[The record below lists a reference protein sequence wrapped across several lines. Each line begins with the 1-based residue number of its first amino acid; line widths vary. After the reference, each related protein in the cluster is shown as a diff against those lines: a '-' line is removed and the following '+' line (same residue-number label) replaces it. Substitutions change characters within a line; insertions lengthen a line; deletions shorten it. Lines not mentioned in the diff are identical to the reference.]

1 MVITAG
7 AEAASA
13 ARANVI
19 EPSVLDE
26 IAQSQDALDQLSETL
41 QEKMK
46 EFHKAQDTFES
57 AIKKQGKMLKAIQA
71 SQRARAAAQR
81 KTRRVSSSSAS
92 SSSLTDSDKN
102 DASDNNANKPS
113 DGEVEFANR
122 LKRLKERLR
131 EGQKLMPRSGG
142 AFVQLFAGCI
152 NVGFNRKSER
162 LAFKSEYEMVKMK
175 FAPFGVIFCLIC
187 LFLPDYRWIHMTFQ
201 LFLSWY
207 YVTLAIRENILRING
222 SNIRPWWI
230 VHHYITMM
238 QGVLL
243 LTWPQGESYSR
254 FCPKLHVFGL
264 YNAVLMIFQT
274 RYQMAR
280 LYALRSL
287 GRANEMDVA
296 SSDST
301 QIHWSETMTLLLPL
315 VVLGQIMQGYISFSL
330 YRIFSEFRN
339 ETQILFLAFLF
350 TANFVG
356 NVTTTIQVMLDKR
369 RTAKMVSP
377 SSSMSSSQASSSQAP
392 SAVSPAL
399 ESAHP
404 KQS

>member
-7 AEAASA
+7 AEAANA

-19 EPSVLDE
+19 EPSALDE
-26 IAQSQDALDQLSETL
+26 IAHSQDALDQLSETL

-46 EFHKAQDTFES
+46 EFHKAQDIFES
-57 AIKKQGKMLKAIQA
+57 EIKKQDKLLKAIQA
-71 SQRARAAAQR
+71 SQRARAATQR
-81 KTRRVSSSSAS
+81 KTRRVSSSSS
-92 SSSLTDSDKN
+92 SSSPHDSDN
-102 DASDNNANKPS
+102 GDSNDNNANKLS

-122 LKRLKERLR
+122 LNRLKERLR

-142 AFVQLFAGCI
+142 TFVQLFAGCI

-162 LAFKSEYEMVKMK
+162 LAFKSEYEMVKLK

-187 LFLPDYRWIHMTFQ
+187 LLLPDYRWIHMIFQ

-243 LTWPQGESYSR
+243 LTWPRGESYSR

-339 ETQILFLAFLF
+339 EMQILFLAFLF

-369 RTAKMVSP
+369 RTAKMAAPSP
-377 SSSMSSSQASSSQAP
+377 SVSSSQASSSQAS
-392 SAVSPAL
+392 SAASPAL
-399 ESAHP
+399 DPVHP